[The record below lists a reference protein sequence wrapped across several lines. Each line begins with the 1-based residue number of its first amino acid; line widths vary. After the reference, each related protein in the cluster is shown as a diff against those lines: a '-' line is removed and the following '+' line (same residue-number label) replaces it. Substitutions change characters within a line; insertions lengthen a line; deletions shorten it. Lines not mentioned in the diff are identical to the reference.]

1 MRVTCTRSS
10 ENQVHRGIAS
20 ALGLSLK
27 QGKLRLSSFGTVL
40 PHFCPR
46 NRICC
51 LFLSFSRTLFPGVE
65 LPADHLLRRC
75 ACSGVGVKYPRF
87 IAGWSQGRSCW
98 RWRAA
103 VCTSLQS
110 DRAGTE
116 SKIGTGDDAIPIPSI
131 TQNVSLFVLFAVP
144 CPTRPA
150 ECSSICTQRAC
161 NIALL

>member
-65 LPADHLLRRC
+65 LPADHLLRLC
-75 ACSGVGVKYPRF
+75 ACSGVGSSTLDLSQDGVKEDRVGGGGQLC
-87 IAGWSQGRSCW
+87 ARHCSQIERGRKARSERVMTPFQSPLSHKTCLFSYSSQSPAQHV
-98 RWRAA
+98 RPSVRAYA
-103 VCTSLQS
+103 HS
-110 DRAGTE
+110 E
-116 SKIGTGDDAIPIPSI
+116 
-131 TQNVSLFVLFAVP
+131 
-144 CPTRPA
+144 PA
-150 ECSSICTQRAC
+150 T
-161 NIALL
+161 